1 MQIISQQYSQ
11 EKLEFPTDNEGIQVQ
26 RYSRSVISAS
36 SPRVRVRSSCTCS
49 NRPGSA
55 RCSRHGYVVPG
66 DKLRKYSAKKEIIRR
81 ALSPPAKRMSLRWC
95 NFRPTPSRLS
105 NMSMAS

>member
-1 MQIISQQYSQ
+1 MQRISQKYSQ
-11 EKLEFPTDNEGIQVQ
+11 ERLQFPADNEGILAP
-26 RYSRSVISAS
+26 RYGRNQS
-36 SPRVRVRSSCTCS
+36 SPRARSSCTCS

-66 DKLRKYSAKKEIIRR
+66 DKLRRHNAKKEILRR
-81 ALSPPAKRMSLRWC
+81 ALSPPARRMSLRWC

-105 NMSMAS
+105 NMCMAS